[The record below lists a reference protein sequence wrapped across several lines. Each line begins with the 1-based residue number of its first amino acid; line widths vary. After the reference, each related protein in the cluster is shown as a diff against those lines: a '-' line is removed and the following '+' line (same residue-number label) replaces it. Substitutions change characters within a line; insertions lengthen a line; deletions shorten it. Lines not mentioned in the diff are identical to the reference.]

1 MKKRIQKYLSG
12 SNEGFSLVELI
23 IVIAIMAILVGVVA
37 LAVIP
42 YLEKSRESKDLQA
55 LDTVASAVTTAIAD
69 KQITGSGS
77 FALTSGGNA
86 WGTTTGSAASNKITD
101 AVKTTLGDAVPT
113 FSSNNAK
120 GKDVKVFYDASKN
133 IVYVYLASASGDT
146 HFGDK
151 SKVKVSNQ
159 AVVEDVAACRYN
171 DNALF
176 CISNTKVDGT
186 GEAKAANQG

>member
-1 MKKRIQKYLSG
+1 MKKKMQKYLSG

-55 LDTVASAVTTAIAD
+55 LDTVASAVTTAVAD
-69 KQITGSGS
+69 KQITTGAGGESFDLTTTSGASWAASGS
-77 FALTSGGNA
+77 TNSG
-86 WGTTTGSAASNKITD
+86 KIVE
-101 AVKTTLGDAVPT
+101 AVKTTLGDAVPS

-120 GKDVKVFYDASKN
+120 GKDVKVFVNTKDN
-133 IVYVYLASASGDT
+133 VVYVYLAHDTSNDT
-146 HFGDK
+146 HKGDK
-151 SKVKVSNQ
+151 SKITVAGKS
-159 AVVEDVAACRYN
+159 VVEDVAACRYN

-176 CISNTKVDGT
+176 CISNTKVDGK
-186 GEAKAANQG
+186 GEAK

>member
-23 IVIAIMAILVGVVA
+23 IVIAIMAILIGVVA

-69 KQITGSGS
+69 KQITGNGS
-77 FALTSGGNA
+77 FALTTSSGTS
-86 WGTTTGSAASNKITD
+86 WGATSGSTASEKITD
-101 AVKTTLGDAVPT
+101 AVKTTLGEAVPN

-120 GKDVKVFYDASKN
+120 GKDVKVFYNASDN
-133 IVYVYLASASGDT
+133 IVYVYLGSVSTDT
-146 HFGDK
+146 HVGKSDK
-151 SKVKVSNQ
+151 IKVSGKDV
-159 AVVEDVAACRYN
+159 AEDVAACRYN
-171 DNALF
+171 DNAVF
-176 CISNTKVDGT
+176 CISNTKVEGK
-186 GEAKAANQG
+186 GEENK